1 MLSIHEVGTVLQ
13 RVEPRLRDIVFE
25 LRNLVAEAEP
35 QANEIVRWFGLSYC
49 QPGFTQPVYH
59 GICNIGLESD
69 HIRLEF
75 NLGVFLPDPQ
85 HLLTGDRKAKRF
97 LRIYSYEEAPWEDL
111 KALIDAAAR
120 FDPYTQ
126 TFREKTR

>member
-1 MLSIHEVGTVLQ
+1 MLSIRELETVLQ

-25 LRNLVAEAEP
+25 LRNLVAEVEP
-35 QANEIVRWFGLSYC
+35 EANEIIRRFGLSYC
-49 QPGFTQPVYH
+49 QPGSTQPVYR

-69 HIRLEF
+69 HVRLEF

-97 LRIYSYEEAPWEDL
+97 VRIYNYEEAPWDDL

-126 TFREKTR
+126 TFRPRKD

>member
-1 MLSIHEVGTVLQ
+1 MLSIREVETVLQ

-25 LRNLVAEAEP
+25 LRNLIAEAEP
-35 QANEIVRWFGLSYC
+35 EANEIIRWFGLSYC
-49 QPGFTQPVYH
+49 QPGHIQPVYR

-75 NLGVFLPDPQ
+75 NLGVFLPDPK
-85 HLLTGDRKAKRF
+85 HLLMGDRKAKRF
-97 LRIYSYEEAPWEDL
+97 VRIYAYEEAPWDDL
-111 KALIDAAAR
+111 KALIDASAR

-126 TFREKTR
+126 TFRKEEG